1 MTTHASED
9 EPTWAPE
16 LDELA
21 TRRRSAERMGGEE
34 NIARQH
40 ASGRMTAR
48 ERVTGLLDKG
58 SFREIGA
65 LTGNARYAEG
75 GELLD
80 VQPKNIVIGKGRIED
95 RPVAVSA
102 DDFTVRG
109 GSSEATSPEKW
120 QFVERWA
127 LESQRPLIRLV
138 DAAGGS
144 IKLLEQTQATKIPG
158 YPHWPVNDLLATVPV
173 AAAAMGPCAGFGGV
187 RVVMAHFSVMVAGS
201 SQVFAGGPHVVTPG
215 VGQTIGKEELGGAAV
230 HARGSGVVDNE
241 ASSEQDALAQIRTFL
256 SYMPS
261 SVFELPPCAAPTDD
275 PGRREEEL
283 ASIIPRDRRKPYR
296 VRRIIE
302 SVLDRGS
309 VFEIGRYQGRSTVAV
324 LGRLNGRPVGLTA
337 NDPMHLGGALTA
349 DSAEKIMRFVDMC
362 DTFHIPM
369 VNLMDQ
375 PGVYVGRQAEERGTI
390 RKALRARMAIGQVN
404 VPWCTFFIRRAFGV
418 GGGAYGPQHRAYVR
432 YAWPS
437 AQWGSIPV
445 EGGVEAAYRKDIA
458 AADDPDRLRA
468 ELIDHYHD
476 LESPFRTAERFGI
489 EDVVDPRET
498 RPLLCEWIEEAYHV
512 LPTRLGVTK
521 RTYRV

>member
-1 MTTHASED
+1 MTTHVPAD
-9 EPTWAPE
+9 EPVWAPE
-16 LDELA
+16 LAELA
-21 TRRRSAERMGGEE
+21 TRRRYAERMGGEE
-34 NIARQH
+34 NVARQH
-40 ASGRMTAR
+40 DSGRMTAR
-48 ERVTGLLDKG
+48 ERITDLLDAG
-58 SFREIGA
+58 SFREIGG
-65 LTGNARYAEG
+65 LTGNAHYADD

-80 VQPKNIVIGKGRIED
+80 VQPKNIVVGKGRVGA

-120 QFVERWA
+120 QFIERWA
-127 LESQRPLIRLV
+127 VESHSPLVRLV

-144 IKLLEQTQATKIPG
+144 IKLLEKAQSTKIPG
-158 YPHWPVNDLLATVPV
+158 YPQWPVNDLLATVPV

-187 RVVMAHFSVMVAGS
+187 RVIMSHFSVMVAGS

-215 VGQTIGKEELGGAAV
+215 VGQTIDKEDLGGAAI

-241 ASSEQDALAQIRTFL
+241 AASESDALAQIRVFL
-256 SYMPS
+256 SYLPS
-261 SVFELPPCAAPTDD
+261 SVFELPPCADPTDS
-275 PGRREEEL
+275 PNRREEML
-283 ASIIPRDRRKPYR
+283 ASIIPRDRRKPYA
-296 VRRIIE
+296 VRHIIE
-302 SVLDRGS
+302 AVLDQKS

-337 NDPMHLGGALTA
+337 NDPMHLGGAMTA
-349 DSAEKIMRFVDMC
+349 EASEKITRFVDMC
-362 DTFHIPM
+362 DTFHIP
-369 VNLMDQ
+369 VINLMDQ

-390 RKALRARMAIGQVN
+390 RKALRARMAIGQVS
-404 VPWCTFFIRRAFGV
+404 VPWCTFFLRRAFGV
-418 GGGAYGPQHRAYVR
+418 GGGAYGPQHHAYVR

-458 AADDPDRLRA
+458 AADDPDQRRA
-468 ELIDHYHD
+468 ELIDRYHR

-489 EDVVDPRET
+489 EEIVDPRDT
-498 RPLLCEWIEEAYHV
+498 RPLLCEWIEEAYRV
-512 LPTRLGVTK
+512 LPTQLGVIR

>member
-1 MTTHASED
+1 MTNHASAE
-9 EPTWAPE
+9 EPVWAPE
-16 LDELA
+16 LRELA
-21 TRRRSAERMGGEE
+21 MRRRCSELLGGEE
-34 NIARQH
+34 NVARQH

-48 ERVTGLLDKG
+48 ERVTELLDAG
-58 SFREIGA
+58 SFHEIGA
-65 LTGNARYAEG
+65 LTGNAHYADDG
-75 GELLD
+75 RLLD
-80 VQPKNIVIGKGRIED
+80 VQPKNIVIGKGRIDD

-120 QFVERWA
+120 QFIERWA
-127 LESQRPLIRLV
+127 LESRRPLVRLV

-144 IKLLEQTQATKIPG
+144 IKLLEQAQTTKIPG

-173 AAAAMGPCAGFGGV
+173 AAAALGPCAGFGGV

-201 SQVFAGGPHVVTPG
+201 SQVFAGGPHVVSPG
-215 VGQTIGKEELGGAAV
+215 VGQTIDKEELGGAAI

-241 ASSEQDALAQIRTFL
+241 AASESDALAQIRTFL

-261 SVFELPPCAAPTDD
+261 SVFELPPCTEATDD
-275 PGRREEEL
+275 PDRCEDEL
-283 ASIIPRDRRKPYR
+283 ASIIPRDRRKPYA

-302 SVLDRGS
+302 AVLDRGS

-349 DSAEKIMRFVDMC
+349 DSAEKITRFVDMC
-362 DTFHIPM
+362 DTFHIPV

-390 RKALRARMAIGQVN
+390 RKALRARMAIGQVS
-404 VPWCTFFIRRAFGV
+404 VPWCTFFLRRAFGV
-418 GGGAYGPQHRAYVR
+418 GGGAYGPQNRAYVR

-445 EGGVEAAYRKDIA
+445 EGGVQAAYRKDIA
-458 AADDPDRLRA
+458 AAEDPDRLRT
-468 ELIDHYHD
+468 ELVEHYHR

-489 EDVVDPRET
+489 EDIVDPRDT
-498 RPLLCEWIEEAYHV
+498 RPLLCEWIEEAYRV
-512 LPTRLGVTK
+512 LPTQLGVIR